1 MTLSSQATSATERA
15 IGPLTVKPKN
25 GNAVGADGTSPTD
38 GRNATMLLKFAG
50 LRSEP
55 PRSLP
60 LAIGSKPAA
69 SAAPAPPL
77 EPPALFVKS

>member
-1 MTLSSQATSATERA
+1 MT
-15 IGPLTVKPKN
+15 PKPRSGK
-25 GNAVGADGTSPTD
+25 GSGAVGPSPPD
-38 GRNATMLLKFAG
+38 GRSATMLLKLAG

-60 LAIGSKPAA
+60 SAIGSSPAA

-77 EPPALFVKS
+77 EPPALLHRS